1 MLSTFIA
8 MEFKG
13 VSIRN
18 LLIPYEE
25 CFQMPSSELQR
36 ALGLTS
42 PTLAVSLVP

>member
-1 MLSTFIA
+1 MQ
-8 MEFKG
+8 FKG

-25 CFQMPSSELQR
+25 CLQMPSSKLQR
-36 ALGLTS
+36 APGLTS